1 MLLNGDM
8 FFKMY
13 EITLLVPACVII
25 IFSPFFLGIRNT
37 GVLKQTNKKEISGL
51 FGAGNE
57 LCAKNL

>member
-1 MLLNGDM
+1 MRSRYWYQRALLL
-8 FFKMY
+8 F
-13 EITLLVPACVII
+13 
-25 IFSPFFLGIRNT
+25 FSPFFLGIRNT

>member
-1 MLLNGDM
+1 M

-13 EITLLVPACVII
+13 EITLLVPARVII
-25 IFSPFFLGIRNT
+25 ILSPFFLGTRNT
-37 GVLKQTNKKEISGL
+37 GVLKQTNKKEISGV